1 MRAVAA
7 RGKAGSGLVLDP
19 QQAREDV
26 EPWSRMQGG
35 VIKDTLDEAGINLEQ
50 VSKNLTNAATSQ
62 PQKVIIIKCPHCSK
76 LNEEDSKFCQE
87 CGKPL

>member
-1 MRAVAA
+1 MRNIAA

-50 VSKNLTNAATSQ
+50 VSKNLMNPATPQ
-62 PQKVIIIKCPHCSK
+62 PQKIVMIKCPNCSQ
-76 LNEEDSKFCQE
+76 LNEEDSKFCQQ